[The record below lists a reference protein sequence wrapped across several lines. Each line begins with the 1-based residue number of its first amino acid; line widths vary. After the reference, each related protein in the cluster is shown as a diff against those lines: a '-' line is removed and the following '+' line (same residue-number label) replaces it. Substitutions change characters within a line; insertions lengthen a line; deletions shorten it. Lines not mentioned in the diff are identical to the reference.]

1 MWSLADLRSMAAS
14 SARGCCAW
22 SAHTD
27 RILSAVRKVVSACDE
42 LWWESWSAGCADCEK
57 AEADRKEPH
66 RPGAGKAEVMVGG
79 GTDDGDVVAGAPAR
93 RLRPRWPSLSRWPT
107 TGAMPARRLISL
119 RMVGVTPRLWRKT
132 MPQLLLAAV
141 GVVVA
146 IAASTEA
153 RSTDTPLNR
162 SAWAT
167 WAARM
172 WPLKGCGNRKDCL
185 PGHGCR
191 AAKFGLLGR
200 EQPGR
205 NRQAPAQRP
214 GEGVTLQ
221 GWLQHRHDFA
231 RYLPAPYR
239 RLA

>member
-1 MWSLADLRSMAAS
+1 MAVTLKMANHRRDACAPPDLASDGRRDAALV
-14 SARGCCAW
+14 AQDHA
-22 SAHTD
+22 A
-27 RILSAVRKVVSACDE
+27 AV
-42 LWWESWSAGCADCEK
+42 
-57 AEADRKEPH
+57 
-66 RPGAGKAEVMVGG
+66 
-79 GTDDGDVVAGAPAR
+79 
-93 RLRPRWPSLSRWPT
+93 
-107 TGAMPARRLISL
+107 
-119 RMVGVTPRLWRKT
+119 
-132 MPQLLLAAV
+132 V

-172 WPLKGCGNRKDCL
+172 WPLRGCGNRKDCL

-231 RYLPAPYR
+231 RYFPAPYR

>member
-1 MWSLADLRSMAAS
+1 MVTSAMWSLADLRSMAAS

-132 MPQLLLAAV
+132 MPQLLLASWSRSPRRQRRARRTRRS
-141 GVVVA
+141 
-146 IAASTEA
+146 IA
-153 RSTDTPLNR
+153 RR
-162 SAWAT
+162 
-167 WAARM
+167 
-172 WPLKGCGNRKDCL
+172 
-185 PGHGCR
+185 
-191 AAKFGLLGR
+191 GR
-200 EQPGR
+200 PGR
-205 NRQAPAQRP
+205 PECGR
-214 GEGVTLQ
+214 
-221 GWLQHRHDFA
+221 
-231 RYLPAPYR
+231 
-239 RLA
+239 